1 MKTITDDLIEKFIE
15 VGLINLQ
22 SIDQVRS
29 LEMIR
34 AEFKEI
40 EKNDQ
45 QQSSLAEHL
54 EWLKQELQR
63 VIDDGESESWVYAY
77 QRAIKNAESL
87 IKKYNDE
94 QI

>member
-34 AEFKEI
+34 AEFNER
-40 EKNDQ
+40 EKGGNNEQ
-45 QQSSLAEHL
+45 Q
-54 EWLKQELQR
+54 
-63 VIDDGESESWVYAY
+63 
-77 QRAIKNAESL
+77 
-87 IKKYNDE
+87 
-94 QI
+94 

>member
-34 AEFKEI
+34 AEFNE
-40 EKNDQ
+40 
-45 QQSSLAEHL
+45 L
-54 EWLKQELQR
+54 EQ
-63 VIDDGESESWVYAY
+63 GG
-77 QRAIKNAESL
+77 N
-87 IKKYNDE
+87 NE
-94 QI
+94 Q